1 MNFAL
6 QEQIFSCMLEISS
19 MYEITSRV
27 DAVIRKLF
35 PPKDQATVRQILLEE
50 CSDKL
55 PLVKNPNEI
64 ERIQLGI
71 LKLSLGDV
79 STFLEAAHMARRDW
93 RDVLVAAGFG
103 NDLEAHSHWAAE
115 VCK

>member
-1 MNFAL
+1 
-6 QEQIFSCMLEISS
+6 
-19 MYEITSRV
+19 MYQITSRV
-27 DAVIRKLF
+27 DTVIEKLF
-35 PPKDQATVRQILLEE
+35 PAADRSTVHQILLEE

-55 PLVKNPNEI
+55 PLVKNSNEI

-71 LKLSLGDV
+71 LKLSMGNV
-79 STFLEAAHMARRDW
+79 NQFLEAAHMARRDW

-103 NDLEAHSHWAAE
+103 NDLEAHNNWAAE

>member
-1 MNFAL
+1 
-6 QEQIFSCMLEISS
+6 
-19 MYEITSRV
+19 MYQITSRV

-35 PPKDQATVRQILLEE
+35 AAEDQGTVYQILLEE
-50 CSDKL
+50 CGDKL
-55 PLVKNPNEI
+55 PLVKNLNEI

-71 LKLSLGDV
+71 LRMSMGDV
-79 STFLEAAHMARRDW
+79 TKFLEAAYTARRDW

-103 NDLEAHSHWAAE
+103 NDLEAHSNWAAQ

>member
-1 MNFAL
+1 
-6 QEQIFSCMLEISS
+6 
-19 MYEITSRV
+19 MYQITSRV
-27 DAVIRKLF
+27 DAVIGRLF
-35 PPKDQATVRQILLEE
+35 PAEDQATVHQILLEE

-55 PLVKNPNEI
+55 PLVKNSNEI

-79 STFLEAAHMARRDW
+79 SKFLEAAHMARRDW

-103 NDLEAHSHWAAE
+103 NDLEAHSNWAAE
-115 VCK
+115 VCR

>member
-1 MNFAL
+1 
-6 QEQIFSCMLEISS
+6 MLEISS
-19 MYEITSRV
+19 MYQLTSRV
-27 DAVIRKLF
+27 NAVIGRLF
-35 PPKDQATVRQILLEE
+35 ASEDQVTVHQILLEE

-71 LKLSLGDV
+71 LKLSMGDV
-79 STFLEAAHMARRDW
+79 SKFLEAAHMARRDG